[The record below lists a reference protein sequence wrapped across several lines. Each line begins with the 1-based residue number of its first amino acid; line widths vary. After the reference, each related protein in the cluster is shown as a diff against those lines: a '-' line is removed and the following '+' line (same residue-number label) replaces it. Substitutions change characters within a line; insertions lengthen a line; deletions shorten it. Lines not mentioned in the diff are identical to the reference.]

1 MVSRFCTICAI
12 CTKGGI
18 IMQPTEKLNQAN
30 LAIWAQII
38 SEQKPSSLTIRDWCL
53 QNNISYHAY
62 NYWKH
67 KLKESYIDSVLPDIV
82 PIVNQAPSPL
92 LRESRDSN
100 ETGKTLNSI
109 SITADGIRI
118 EVDSSI
124 SDQRLISL
132 IKAVR
137 YA

>member
-30 LAIWAQII
+30 LAKWAQII
-38 SEQKPSSLTIRDWCL
+38 SEQKSSSLTIRDWCL

-67 KLKESYIDSVLPDIV
+67 KLKESF
-82 PIVNQAPSPL
+82 
-92 LRESRDSN
+92 
-100 ETGKTLNSI
+100 I
-109 SITADGIRI
+109 SILFFLILFQLFIRLLHHFCTNRAILTKQAKHSILYTASASPVPPSQMGT
-118 EVDSSI
+118 
-124 SDQRLISL
+124 
-132 IKAVR
+132 
-137 YA
+137 

>member
-1 MVSRFCTICAI
+1 
-12 CTKGGI
+12 
-18 IMQPTEKLNQAN
+18 MQPTEKLNQAN
-30 LAIWAQII
+30 LAKWAQII
-38 SEQKPSSLTIRDWCL
+38 SEQKSSSLTIRDWCL
-53 QNNISYHAY
+53 QNNISHNAY